1 MAQGGRSF
9 YMALTDILL
18 LFGGI
23 GLFLYGMNIMSGGL
37 RSACGDKLR
46 VILEHATRKKVTS
59 VLAGLGTTV
68 LIQSSSATDVMVIG
82 FVSSGLMTLA
92 QAVCVIM
99 GANIGTT
106 VTAQITAFN
115 ISTFAPAIIFLG
127 AAMHIFIKKKTVQH
141 IGSILLGFGMLFQ
154 GIGMLKTAIAPLAGS
169 EGFKAFISGLSNPVL
184 TVIIGILFT
193 ALLQSSSSSIVI
205 FQAFAIQGLIS
216 YDTVVYLIIGAAI
229 GSVTPNLLAGITA
242 NRNGKRCAILNLLFN
257 LLRAAVIL
265 IIISAFPQAT
275 ELIRSL
281 SPGDIGRQIANT
293 HTIFAVVSVLLLLPF
308 SSYIVKMSEL
318 ILPKRGDEIRPKV
331 EHKLIYMTQTD
342 RVPAALALDQAH
354 KEISRMGHMSLENL
368 TNATESFFRLDP
380 HKPEEVNELEE
391 AVDFMAR
398 AIVDKLVE
406 LHTEDMTPREKNR
419 LYNMIQVVDDMERI
433 SDHALNIVEYQAKIS
448 DGAADISAEGLEELR
463 SLSDLTLRSLS
474 LGLDIFEN
482 ERFEAIGEA
491 ESLENS
497 VDELQEKIV
506 QNHVERLMKYNCN
519 PLGGVIF
526 TDMSSD
532 LERCSDH
539 AINIATSLS
548 ARKAA

>member
-1 MAQGGRSF
+1 MAF
-9 YMALTDILL
+9 TDILL

-46 VILEHATRKKVTS
+46 IILERATRKKVTS

-127 AAMHIFIKKKTVQH
+127 AVMHIFIKKKTVQH

-169 EGFKAFISGLSNPVL
+169 EGFKTFISGLSSPIL

-257 LLRAAVIL
+257 ILRAAVIL
-265 IIISAFPQAT
+265 ILISAFPQAT

-308 SSYIVKMSEL
+308 SSYIVRMSEL
-318 ILPKRGDEIRPKV
+318 ILPKRNDENRPKI

-354 KEISRMGHMSLENL
+354 KEISRMGHMSLKNL
-368 TNATESFFRLDP
+368 TDATESFFRLDP

-406 LHTEDMTPREKNR
+406 LRTEDMTAREKNR

-433 SDHALNIVEYQAKIS
+433 SDHALNIVEYQAKI
-448 DGAADISAEGLEELR
+448 DNGAADISAEGLEELR
-463 SLSDLTLRSLS
+463 SLSDLTLRSLTLS
-474 LGLDIFEN
+474 LDIFEN

-497 VDELQEKIV
+497 VDEMQERIV
-506 QNHVERLMKYNCN
+506 QNHVERLMKDNCN

-539 AINIATSLS
+539 AINIATALS